1 MSLLKGIS
9 KTDSSLIEHDTGI
22 WNNNGDID
30 PLQELKDINFK
41 DYSGFTWNGYVSIKK
56 EDTYKLG
63 LITKKDYYEYSKAI
77 VPKLIMD
84 SGFDIQNVKWYAC
97 LHLDS
102 NKNYNFHF
110 FFMEVK
116 KTKYKHSDRLL
127 PKSAIKKFKSNALNY
142 LINRDDILKLKDE
155 LFMGVMKDIRI
166 NNLTTLQNNKLFKT
180 NIEKKL
186 NKLYKQ
192 LPKEHRLQYNSP
204 NLNEVRPLID
214 SIISNIL
221 NHQNIVNSYYKYIE
235 KLHDIDFQNKQYYGY
250 SKDDNYVN
258 NQIKK
263 LYSRIGNDIL
273 SHYKGYKSEIFLNN
287 QKEFLLKNI
296 FKLNLKTNNNITD
309 NKKTDLGVSLYKIT
323 TYYNLNKN
331 HTRRL
336 IQKWYNKSKFS
347 GSFDNYYNDLLLK
360 VNSNFN
366 PLTITEFYKTL
377 NDMNISNSNYH
388 KLKQNYYI
396 KKFVYNKMMYNAL
409 DHIKYENERIEKEII
424 ESMRNELNY

>member
-1 MSLLKGIS
+1 
-9 KTDSSLIEHDTGI
+9 
-22 WNNNGDID
+22 
-30 PLQELKDINFK
+30 
-41 DYSGFTWNGYVSIKK
+41 
-56 EDTYKLG
+56 
-63 LITKKDYYEYSKAI
+63 
-77 VPKLIMD
+77 MD
-84 SGFDIQNVKWYAC
+84 SGFDIHNIKWYTC

-102 NKNYNFHF
+102 KKNYNFHF
-110 FFMEVK
+110 FFMELK
-116 KTKYKHSDRLL
+116 KTKYKYSDRLL
-127 PKSAIKKFKSNALNY
+127 PRSAIKKFKSNALNY
-142 LINRDDILKLKDE
+142 LINRDDILKLKDK
-155 LFMGVMKDIRI
+155 LFMGVMKDVKI
-166 NNLTTLQNNKLFKT
+166 NNLTTLQNDKLFKT
-180 NIEKKL
+180 SIEKKL

-214 SIISNIL
+214 SIISDIL
-221 NHQNIVNSYYKYIE
+221 NHQHIVNSYYKYIE

-273 SHYKGYKSEIFLNN
+273 SHYKSYKSKLFLNN
-287 QKEFLLKNI
+287 QKEFLSKNI

-309 NKKTDLGVSLYKIT
+309 TKKLDLGVSLYKIA

-331 HTRRL
+331 QTRRL

-366 PLTITEFYKTL
+366 PLTITKFYKTL
-377 NDMNISNSNYH
+377 NDMNISNSNYD
-388 KLKQNYYI
+388 KLKQNYYT
-396 KKFVYNKMMYNAL
+396 KKFVYHKMMYNAL
-409 DHIKYENERIEKEII
+409 NYIKYENERIEKEIV
-424 ESMRNELNY
+424 ESMRDELNY

>member
-1 MSLLKGIS
+1 
-9 KTDSSLIEHDTGI
+9 
-22 WNNNGDID
+22 
-30 PLQELKDINFK
+30 
-41 DYSGFTWNGYVSIKK
+41 
-56 EDTYKLG
+56 
-63 LITKKDYYEYSKAI
+63 
-77 VPKLIMD
+77 MD
-84 SGFDIQNVKWYAC
+84 SGFDIHNVKWYAC

-102 NKNYNFHF
+102 KKNYNFHF

-155 LFMGVMKDIRI
+155 LFMGIIKDVKI
-166 NNLTTLQNNKLFKT
+166 NNLTNLKNDKLFKT
-180 NIEKKL
+180 SIEKKL

-204 NLNEVRPLID
+204 NLNEVRPLVD
-214 SIISNIL
+214 SIISDIL

-287 QKEFLLKNI
+287 QKEFLSKNI

-309 NKKTDLGVSLYKIT
+309 NKKIDLGVSLYKIA

-331 HTRRL
+331 QTRKL
-336 IQKWYNKSKFS
+336 IQKWYNKSKFNS
-347 GSFDNYYNDLLLK
+347 SFDNYYNDLLLK
-360 VNSNFN
+360 MNSNFN

-388 KLKQNYYI
+388 NLKQNYYI
-396 KKFVYNKMMYNAL
+396 KKFVYHKMMYNAL
-409 DHIKYENERIEKEII
+409 NHIKYENERIEKEII
-424 ESMRNELNY
+424 ESMKDELNY

>member
-1 MSLLKGIS
+1 MK
-9 KTDSSLIEHDTGI
+9 
-22 WNNNGDID
+22 
-30 PLQELKDINFK
+30 
-41 DYSGFTWNGYVSIKK
+41 
-56 EDTYKLG
+56 
-63 LITKKDYYEYSKAI
+63 
-77 VPKLIMD
+77 
-84 SGFDIQNVKWYAC
+84 NVK
-97 LHLDS
+97 
-102 NKNYNFHF
+102 
-110 FFMEVK
+110 
-116 KTKYKHSDRLL
+116 
-127 PKSAIKKFKSNALNY
+127 
-142 LINRDDILKLKDE
+142 
-155 LFMGVMKDIRI
+155 I
-166 NNLTTLQNNKLFKT
+166 NNLTTLQNDKLFKT
-180 NIEKKL
+180 SIEKKL

-214 SIISNIL
+214 SIISDIL

-273 SHYKGYKSEIFLNN
+273 SHYKYYKSEIFLNN
-287 QKEFLLKNI
+287 QKEFLSKNI

-309 NKKTDLGVSLYKIT
+309 NKKIDLGVSLYKIS

-331 HTRRL
+331 QTRKL
-336 IQKWYNKSKFS
+336 IQKWYNKSRFS
-347 GSFDNYYNDLLLK
+347 CSFDNYYNDLLLK

-388 KLKQNYYI
+388 KLKQNYYT
-396 KKFVYNKMMYNAL
+396 KKFVYHKMMYNAL
-409 DHIKYENERIEKEII
+409 YHIKYENERIEKEIV
-424 ESMRNELNY
+424 ESIRNELNY